1 MYRSIYLD
9 RLDERDN
16 KVMNVFPEIQD
27 IRLDDVEIHG
37 FNERE
42 IEERLDEV
50 KEMIQGESL

>member
-1 MYRSIYLD
+1 MYRSTYLD

>member
-42 IEERLDEV
+42 IEERLEEV